1 MVKEQ
6 DFANIA
12 FDLEEAGLL
21 WRPAIGDEVC
31 SRSEP
36 VQVSILVDSAG
47 MKPEQLRGFYLWL
60 PTVEQL
66 VFQLEV
72 RHAILKHAGLELKP
86 DQMIYKSVVET
97 NYGVIEGQGR
107 SLRGS
112 IAVSL
117 RDLLQLSSS
126 TIH

>member
-1 MVKEQ
+1 MVKGQ
-6 DFANIA
+6 NFTNIA
-12 FDLEEAGLL
+12 FDLEDAGLL
-21 WRPAIGDEVC
+21 WRPSVGDEVC
-31 SRSEP
+31 SREEP
-36 VQVSILVDSAG
+36 VKVSILVDSAG
-47 MKPEQLRGFYLWL
+47 MTPKELRSFYLWL

-72 RHAILKHAGLELKP
+72 RHAVLKHAGLELKP
-86 DQMIYKSVVET
+86 DQMVYKSIVET
-97 NYGVIEGQGR
+97 NFGVIESQGK

-117 RDLLQLSSS
+117 RDLLKFSAS